1 MMADGIMDERD
12 TDRPLTLKLGNEEL
26 VIRRRYE
33 VLSIANDF
41 FIAIWF
47 LIGSL
52 LFLFPAYEKTA
63 AWLFVV
69 GSFQFLVRPTIR
81 LVSHIHIKRIP
92 ASHWDS

>member
-1 MMADGIMDERD
+1 MVETE
-12 TDRPLTLKLGNEEL
+12 TDNPLTVRLGHEEL

-33 VLSIANDF
+33 ALSIVNDF

-47 LIGSL
+47 LIGSI
-52 LFLFPAYEKTA
+52 LFLFPEYETA
-63 AWLFVV
+63 AVWLFII

-92 ASHWDS
+92 ASNWES

>member
-1 MMADGIMDERD
+1 MDEQSMD
-12 TDRPLTLKLGNEEL
+12 NPLTLKLGHEEL
-26 VIRRRYE
+26 IIRRRYE
-33 VLSIANDF
+33 MISIINDF

-52 LFLFPAYEKTA
+52 LFLFPAYEKAA